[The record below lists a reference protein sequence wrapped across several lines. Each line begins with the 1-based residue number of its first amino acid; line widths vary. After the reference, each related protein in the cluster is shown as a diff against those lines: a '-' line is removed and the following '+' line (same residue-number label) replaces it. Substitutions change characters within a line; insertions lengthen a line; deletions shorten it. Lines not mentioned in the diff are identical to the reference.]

1 MSDIQ
6 IPCEAVEAAARE
18 YAYCAG
24 YTWGSS
30 GLDHDAIR
38 NDAKTIILAGLKAWP
53 GNRMETEYFTHC
65 GDYWEPAV
73 ILPMP
78 QEAGDDHHD

>member
-1 MSDIQ
+1 MTDIQ
-6 IPCEAVEAAARE
+6 IPREVVEAAARK

-53 GNRMETEYFTHC
+53 GMACRPTF
-65 GDYWEPAV
+65 GPSRI
-73 ILPMP
+73 ILPM
-78 QEAGDDHHD
+78 QEGGDE